1 LGIISQQI
9 LQDSQQA
16 EDQRDAEAKQR
27 QDSDDNIHDRFRNR
41 RYIQES
47 ILRRAADFQL

>member
-1 LGIISQQI
+1 LSIIPQEI
-9 LQDSQQA
+9 LQDSQQS
-16 EDQRDAEAKQR
+16 EDQRDAEASQR

-47 ILRRAADFQL
+47 ILLRAADYEL